1 MPNKT
6 VNSTDNQSAENLL
19 IANPK
24 LRYDRISMLI
34 VSLEA
39 ILRNNNLTELPL
51 VINEDEDEDEDD
63 TTYVIWYDEDG
74 YPYDDPVTKVL
85 LEEDALCLEVA
96 AREFKD
102 PERLDCDAFPFKHT
116 PWLESIRENMLEMLE
131 RDGQRR
137 CPFCGKIVADQQ
149 RYCSQECRERDNPP
163 TPQQVAEVANKR
175 IDELIDRIARND
187 DDLRRSLL
195 EKYTISI

>member
-1 MPNKT
+1 
-6 VNSTDNQSAENLL
+6 
-19 IANPK
+19 
-24 LRYDRISMLI
+24 MLI

-39 ILRNNNLTELPL
+39 ILRNNNLTELTL
-51 VINEDEDEDEDD
+51 VIDEDEDD

-102 PERLDCDAFPFKHT
+102 PERLDCDAFPFKHA

-137 CPFCGKIVADQQ
+137 CPFCGKIAADQQ
-149 RYCSQECRERDNPP
+149 RYCSQECRELDNPP

-175 IDELIDRIARND
+175 IDELIDRIAQNEGE
-187 DDLRRSLL
+187 LRRTLS